1 MTTANTTAPRKT
13 SKVIMVNNTGED
25 LRTFGFDAYILAF
38 IRFGTPLPEEM
49 DDLFTVELYEAA
61 DGVRGIVNWA

>member
-13 SKVIMVNNTGED
+13 SKVIMVNNTGEN
-25 LRTFGFDAYILAF
+25 LRTFGHEAHILAF

-49 DDLFTVELYEAA
+49 ADLFTVELYEAA